1 MSAGRFFHPFSGN
14 DTRILLDDPDEFAHL
29 TRVLRSKAGDSIELV
44 NGQGG
49 LAQGVLQE
57 VSRIAAWIDIISVMV
72 VPRDHDPRITLAC
85 AIPKRAKFETIIE
98 KCTELGV
105 DRIIPMVTART
116 ENDAHGE
123 KADHKLA
130 RYQRVALN
138 AAKQCKRLWFP
149 EITLPVSF
157 PQTLAMT
164 AVPGKFLFFPWLE
177 GERLS
182 LDMALAVRR
191 EAGDLVFFIGPE
203 GDFTPEEAAE
213 AVGAGAVPVTLGKN
227 VLKVDTAAIAVVSFA
242 ILNKS
247 PG

>member
-1 MSAGRFFHPFSGN
+1 MSAGRFFHPFSGH
-14 DTRILLDDPDEFAHL
+14 DTRILLDDPDEFAHV
-29 TRVLRSKAGDSIELV
+29 TRVLRLKAGDSVEIV

-49 LAQGVLQE
+49 VAQGVLRE
-57 VSRIAAWIDIISVMV
+57 VSRTAAWVDIRSLVV
-72 VPRDHDPRITLAC
+72 VPRHHGPHITLAC
-85 AIPKRAKFETIIE
+85 AIPKRTKFETIIE

-116 ENDAHGE
+116 ENDVHGE

-138 AAKQCKRLWFP
+138 AAKQCKRPWFP

-157 PQTLAMT
+157 FQTLAMT

-177 GERLS
+177 GERIS
-182 LDMALAVRR
+182 LGMALAARR
-191 EAGDLVFFIGPE
+191 NAGDFVFFIGPE
-203 GDFTPEEAAE
+203 GDFTPEEAVE
-213 AVGAGAVPVTLGKN
+213 AVLAGAVPVTLGEN

-242 ILNKS
+242 ILNNS
-247 PG
+247 LS